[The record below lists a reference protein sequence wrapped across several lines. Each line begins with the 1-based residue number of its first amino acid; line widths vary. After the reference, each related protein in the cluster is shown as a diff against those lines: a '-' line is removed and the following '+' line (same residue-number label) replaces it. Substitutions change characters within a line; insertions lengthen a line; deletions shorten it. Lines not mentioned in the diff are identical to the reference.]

1 MAEGRQAN
9 ADQPGIMETFTYLY
23 QKPSFR
29 HMAIGG
35 GLTAFVG
42 YGIVTWVP
50 SFLIR
55 SYGMDTGEVGT
66 YLGLILGIPGGIGIA
81 LGGYLA
87 DRYGA
92 KDTRW
97 YLWVV
102 TVALLIAV
110 PITVGVYLSSSAT
123 ASLLFLILPVLLGNF
138 YQATTFSQAQGL
150 VPLRMRAVAAAVLL
164 FILNIIGLGAGPQMV
179 GVVSDLLAP
188 TYGYE
193 SLRYALLALS
203 FVNIWAAYH
212 YYLAGKTL
220 KQDLVIDPSSP

>member
-1 MAEGRQAN
+1 
-9 ADQPGIMETFTYLY
+9 
-23 QKPSFR
+23 
-29 HMAIGG
+29 
-35 GLTAFVG
+35 
-42 YGIVTWVP
+42 
-50 SFLIR
+50 
-55 SYGMDTGEVGT
+55 
-66 YLGLILGIPGGIGIA
+66 
-81 LGGYLA
+81 
-87 DRYGA
+87 
-92 KDTRW
+92 
-97 YLWVV
+97 
-102 TVALLIAV
+102 
-110 PITVGVYLSSSAT
+110 
-123 ASLLFLILPVLLGNF
+123 VLLGNF

-188 TYGYE
+188 TYGDE